1 MARRPTPSSWRGLEI
16 DLPVAERALANGLR
30 ALVLPRR
37 HAPIV
42 VCDLYYPVGSFDE
55 PPGLTGLAH
64 FVEHMLFKGT
74 DRFPK
79 GEIDRLVLVAAGQSN
94 AETGEDSTHYW
105 FTLPSDRWELALVI
119 EADRMCGVRFD
130 PRELEIE
137 RQVIGEER
145 ARELNTSLGRLEQT
159 HLAVSF
165 LRHPYRN
172 PIVGWPEDLARID
185 ADALRSFY
193 GAHYRPDGAILVVVG
208 DVEPEAALDLIA
220 RHFEG
225 VPAGP
230 AVRQRPVFAEPDQ
243 TGRRDFA
250 LSEPE
255 SGARGLL
262 GWRAVP
268 RCHRDAPALEVLAD
282 LLCCGR
288 RSRLWHSL
296 VETAKTAVWV
306 DSGYHAACRAG
317 QFFIQLEAA
326 SGADPAAIE
335 QQIAGELHRLAED
348 GPSPDELD
356 RARRRLCAAWRWE
369 QEDLAS
375 LAAGLGTAALWGDWR
390 AWQAEHRAA
399 LSVLAQEIRD
409 VVRKYLS
416 DDNLTAGWSIPRA
429 RNRPVRSLDKPA
441 GRVLP
446 GRAAGRQASPPS
458 SKSPADIY
466 AVPAEAAA
474 AHGPAGPAPV
484 PTSLIVPAGVPRLID
499 YRPRRIVL
507 DNGLR
512 LVYDRRP
519 GTGVVAVELFADAGL
534 LREAKPGLA
543 ALTGRLLE
551 EGTTT
556 RTAQELSQEI
566 EDVGGSLE
574 VGSTGGSLRVCCEDL
589 ARGLELLAD
598 VILRPAFPAEA
609 LGWVSRR
616 MAAELRA
623 DLEDPAFR
631 TELSFRALVYGS
643 HPLSRDPR
651 GGVAELKRL
660 TRADA
665 QAHHRQHFAPQ
676 NAILVAVGDFE
687 PRRLLSQVK
696 RCFGHWAP
704 RTRRLP
710 PPPPIQTPARSRFRR
725 IRHAG
730 DQVHIM
736 LGHLG
741 IARHHPAYDALAVL
755 DCIFGSGPG
764 FCDRLGRIVRDEL
777 GLAYTI
783 SGSIT
788 DSADVVPGLF
798 RVYAGTMP
806 GEADRVVAT
815 ITEQVQA
822 MHAGAFSDL
831 EVDRARRYLAGAW
844 AFDFQTVEQRADRL
858 LELER
863 WGLDLD
869 EPRHWPERIAAI
881 TPRQVRD
888 AARRHLDPDALY
900 RVELGPHRPQR

>member
-1 MARRPTPSSWRGLEI
+1 MARRPIPGSWRGLEI
-16 DLPVAERALANGLR
+16 DLPVAERTLPNGLR
-30 ALVLPRR
+30 AVVLPRR

-55 PPGLTGLAH
+55 PPGLTGMAH

-105 FTLPSDRWELALVI
+105 FTLPSDRWELALAI
-119 EADRMCGVRFD
+119 EADRMSGARFD
-130 PRELEIE
+130 PHEVEIE

-145 ARELNTSLGRLEQT
+145 ARELNTPLGRLEET
-159 HLAVSF
+159 HLAVSY

-185 ADALRSFY
+185 AETLQSFY
-193 GAHYRPDGAILVVVG
+193 GAHYRPEGAILVVAG
-208 DVEPEAALDLIA
+208 DVEPQPALDLVA
-220 RHFEG
+220 SHFEG
-225 VPAGP
+225 VPMGP
-230 AVRQRPVFAEPDQ
+230 PVERGPVLAEPDQ
-243 TGRRDFA
+243 IGRRDFA
-250 LSEPE
+250 LSERE
-255 SGARGLL
+255 SSARGLL
-262 GWRAVP
+262 GWRAAP
-268 RCHRDAPALEVLAD
+268 RWHRDSPALEVLAD

-288 RSRLWHSL
+288 RSRLWHAL
-296 VETAKTAVWV
+296 VETAKMAVWV
-306 DSGYHAACRAG
+306 DCGYHAAYRAG

-326 SGADPAAIE
+326 RGVDREAIE
-335 QQIAGELHRLAED
+335 RQIAGELHRLALD

-356 RARRRLCAAWRWE
+356 RARRRLRSAWRWE

-399 LSVLAQEIRD
+399 LTVLPHQIRD
-409 VVRKYLS
+409 VVRKYLC

-429 RNRPVRSLDKPA
+429 RNRRARSAEKPA

-446 GRAAGRQASPPS
+446 GRALARQASPPI
-458 SKSPADIY
+458 SKSPADLP
-466 AVPAEAAA
+466 AVPTAAA
-474 AHGPAGPAPV
+474 AVALPD
-484 PTSLIVPAGVPRLID
+484 SLIVPAGVPRLID
-499 YRPRRIVL
+499 YRPRRTVL

-512 LVYDRRP
+512 LVFDRRP

-543 ALTGRLLE
+543 SLTGRLLE

-574 VGSTGGSLRVCCEDL
+574 VGSTGGSLRVCCEDMAL
-589 ARGLELLAD
+589 GLELLAD
-598 VILRPAFPAEA
+598 VVLRPAFPADA
-609 LGWVSRR
+609 FGWISRR
-616 MAAELRA
+616 MTAELRA

-631 TELSFRALVYGS
+631 TELAFRALVYGS

-660 TRADA
+660 TCADA
-665 QAHHRQHFAPQ
+665 EAHHRRHFTPA
-676 NAILVAVGDFE
+676 NAILVVVGDFDS
-687 PRRLLSQVK
+687 RRLKSLVK
-696 RCFGHWAP
+696 RCFGQWATQA
-704 RTRRLP
+704 RSLP
-710 PPPPIQTPARSRFRR
+710 PPSPIRPPSRPRFRR

-736 LGHLG
+736 VGHLG
-741 IARHHPAYDALAVL
+741 IPRNHPDYDALAVL

-777 GLAYTI
+777 GLAYAI
-783 SGSIT
+783 SGGIT

-798 RVYAGTMP
+798 RVYAATMP
-806 GEADRVVAT
+806 GAADRVVAT
-815 ITEQVQA
+815 ITEQIRA
-822 MHAGAFSDL
+822 MHAGAFSEL

-844 AFDFQTVEQRADRL
+844 AFDFQTVEQRAEKL

-869 EPRHWPERIAAI
+869 EPRHWPDRIRAI

-888 AARRHLDPDALY
+888 AARKHLDPDSLCK
-900 RVELGPHRPQR
+900 VELGPSRS